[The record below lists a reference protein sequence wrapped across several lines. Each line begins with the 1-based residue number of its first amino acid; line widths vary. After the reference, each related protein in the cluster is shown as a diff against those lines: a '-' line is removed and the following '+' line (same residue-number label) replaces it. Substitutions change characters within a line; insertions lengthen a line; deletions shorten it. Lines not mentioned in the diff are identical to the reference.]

1 MRVVVVGA
9 NWTRRRFNWR
19 GTRGQKRRPRDILQV
34 RTNWR
39 EEKRRR
45 KSPHTT
51 TIRVHPFPGQTT
63 ESQKN
68 PANKYLSSSS
78 SSSSSLGPSSSTQC
92 VFWPLDSGGNWC
104 NQDTAKEEFGAHFLG
119 QSVEFPRKKV
129 TVSRKKKSPF
139 SFGKKEEVEYR
150 KKEE

>member
-19 GTRGQKRRPRDILQV
+19 GTRGQKRKAPRHTAHV
-34 RTNWR
+34 RTNWGG
-39 EEKRRR
+39 RR
-45 KSPHTT
+45 KKKKKSAHDD
-51 TIRVHPFPGQTT
+51 HPFLGQTT
-63 ESQKN
+63 EREKN
-68 PANKYLSSSS
+68 PANKYLSP
-78 SSSSSLGPSSSTQC
+78 SSLGPSSSTQC